1 MSFSRKPA
9 PKPPDTSRPKRPF
22 RLTLY
27 ISSVTVLIA
36 LFALAAY
43 WRLTH
48 GDEALPGWMQV
59 GTLAFGICAV
69 VLAHLATSDR

>member
-48 GDEALPGWMQV
+48 GDEALPGWM
-59 GTLAFGICAV
+59 
-69 VLAHLATSDR
+69 